1 MWEEITTISEIDTIK
16 PGTRLSKENPQFNN
30 ADIYKVTQINSDH
43 VVLIPAHSEE
53 IVDNF
58 VLKPDT
64 LFEKGWWMLKDEE

>member
-43 VVLIPAHSEE
+43 VVLILCA
-53 IVDNF
+53 
-58 VLKPDT
+58 
-64 LFEKGWWMLKDEE
+64 